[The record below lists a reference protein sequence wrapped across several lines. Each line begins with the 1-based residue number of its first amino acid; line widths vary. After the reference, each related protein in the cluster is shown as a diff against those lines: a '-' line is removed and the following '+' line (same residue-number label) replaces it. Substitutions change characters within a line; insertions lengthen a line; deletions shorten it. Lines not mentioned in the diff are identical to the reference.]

1 MIGYYSR
8 SQGRRHLPFVP
19 AASSQSQSQLW
30 VSVVFTCWYWQVD
43 VDVVLVFCLLVFK
56 NKYFN
61 NHSLYFFLIPCRKQ
75 IFVTMPKPKP
85 INPGIGKDNVQC
97 PVPGCPK
104 TSIRRDNWQHHIK
117 NKVILE
123 SDDKN
128 PVSVQ
133 SPLFKKANKDFHR
146 RWIQPGQS
154 SISGCY
160 WGTH

>member
-1 MIGYYSR
+1 
-8 SQGRRHLPFVP
+8 
-19 AASSQSQSQLW
+19 
-30 VSVVFTCWYWQVD
+30 
-43 VDVVLVFCLLVFK
+43 
-56 NKYFN
+56 
-61 NHSLYFFLIPCRKQ
+61 
-75 IFVTMPKPKP
+75 MPKPKP

-133 SPLFKKANKDFHR
+133 SPLFKKANKDKKDHTRFFIDGGFSLDNLPSPVVIEEH
-146 RWIQPGQS
+146 I
-154 SISGCY
+154 
-160 WGTH
+160 